1 MMLMVKAI
9 QTQQYKQLDARS
21 NECRPGAQGRS
32 PLLFIQLTNI
42 ATDVSTELL
51 RKRMVEEGLPPTLRD
66 YRLCYEMDRSSTPQ
80 QTIKQ
85 KLIKSIHKICG
96 VLIMTIILIRVK
108 IVVVSF
114 VFQ

>member
-51 RKRMVEEGLPPTLRD
+51 RKRMAEEGLPPTSETTD
-66 YRLCYEMDRSSTPQ
+66 CAMKWIDQVHQ
-80 QTIKQ
+80 QTINKNY
-85 KLIKSIHKICG
+85 
-96 VLIMTIILIRVK
+96 
-108 IVVVSF
+108 
-114 VFQ
+114 

>member
-21 NECRPGAQGRS
+21 NECRPGAQGRL

-85 KLIKSIHKICG
+85 KLIKS
-96 VLIMTIILIRVK
+96 T
-108 IVVVSF
+108 
-114 VFQ
+114 